1 MFLCTDLCSI
11 FCFPP
16 FLFVVLFCHL
26 VVLFFL
32 VLLVLVARVVW
43 YGSQEGRRKLNAQ
56 TKKMSTLSGDLARA
70 VESRID
76 MELGLKSVRSKLD
89 RAEETM
95 KKMKQE
101 KSNHEAMSEQKFQ
114 EAKEE
119 TGKLQLALSTSRRKQ
134 ETLIESHRTISS
146 KFEQMKTMLQHLA
159 DANGQVARVY
169 GALGSRLTEVR
180 AEQAAARG
188 SLEATREG
196 LLFLRSRIEDGSTE
210 QKMNRSIVS
219 EKDALLEE
227 RQRRLTGIMEEMQ
240 RMTSERDELRYARE
254 RDQARMRESDIQ
266 KSADDKVR
274 IIMIVVVS

>member
-1 MFLCTDLCSI
+1 M
-11 FCFPP
+11 
-16 FLFVVLFCHL
+16 
-26 VVLFFL
+26 
-32 VLLVLVARVVW
+32 LVARVVW

-114 EAKEE
+114 DAKEE